1 MADFSRA
8 ALPWPARMTEIELKF
23 QVPPEQRDAVHRAVA
38 TRTAQRIGLRALYF
52 DTADRALASA
62 GLALRVRKEGRRWVQ
77 TLKGAGDGVWQRL
90 EHEVA
95 LRVRAGTQPLAD
107 PALHDGTPAGQALR
121 SALAAGSGAL
131 QGIYGTQVTRTRR
144 LLRAPGC
151 LVELAFDEGAL
162 TAQERRWP
170 LCELEFELKGGDA
183 TALVAVAARWAT
195 RFGLTLD
202 TRTKA
207 ERGDRLARSVRLGAP
222 VKAQALALPVAPDAA
237 TALRAMVGN
246 CLVQILGNASELA
259 HEVDTPPEH
268 LHQLRVGLR
277 RLRSVLHEL
286 HEALPQARPEWSQ
299 ALAQVFGRLGSA
311 RDRDALAQT
320 LLPALRA
327 AGAAGLQLPQ
337 IEPEPAARIVLGE
350 PATTRLWLEL
360 VAFAAQQGAAGPLAA
375 PLVQQRL
382 DRLFKQVRRD
392 AARFDRLADDARHRL
407 RKRVKRL
414 RYLGELCA
422 SLYRPKA
429 LREFL
434 RQLGPAQEALGAFN
448 DVCVARALFEA
459 QGPSDAMAMFA
470 LGWLA
475 REREVAITRCVH
487 TLTQLRKAE
496 PFWLRPRRDPSSPV
510 A

>member
-327 AGAAGLQLPQ
+327 AGAAGLQLPEFSPTTRRTLAKVLPHFASQ
-337 IEPEPAARIVLGE
+337 NNPLDVTGQAAVETEMYEGALEALANDPSVGLIAFDAFPPRLEGETPWADPVLRTVARLRRETGVVFASVAMSPLAYAPAARSFTMKHALPFLQGRLLETVAPDGRRIRLPPPAVGTRHLEEAGGVL
-350 PATTRLWLEL
+350 L
-360 VAFAAQQGAAGPLAA
+360 
-375 PLVQQRL
+375 
-382 DRLFKQVRRD
+382 
-392 AARFDRLADDARHRL
+392 H
-407 RKRVKRL
+407 
-414 RYLGELCA
+414 
-422 SLYRPKA
+422 
-429 LREFL
+429 
-434 RQLGPAQEALGAFN
+434 
-448 DVCVARALFEA
+448 
-459 QGPSDAMAMFA
+459 PS
-470 LGWLA
+470 G
-475 REREVAITRCVH
+475 
-487 TLTQLRKAE
+487 
-496 PFWLRPRRDPSSPV
+496 
-510 A
+510 